1 MNALTLARY
10 GGRRANA
17 DALPT
22 YPYLLLPQVGKL
34 GAKGVRQPDGVV
46 AEEAKP
52 SVFDAPAS
60 SAKAPP
66 SQRARV
72 KGAASKGPPSLR
84 TPAEPAADVGIL
96 ALSTRGDARIE
107 GLLAAPRAIAAEALP
122 ASGRSRSVAESARSA
137 LAGAGG
143 PAAAEPPPA
152 FLTVDASAST
162 FMNVM
167 SHDDYGAIRR
177 GLRSYHDDR
186 MAERA
191 RTARDD
197 MKVEVRWPAE
207 LGRYLRLRSAADD
220 SRHCTLRTSSSSAGE
235 DASVSLPA
243 AAAVGLHAAR

>member
-1 MNALTLARY
+1 MNALTLVRY

-60 SAKAPP
+60 GAKAQP
-66 SQRARV
+66 SG
-72 KGAASKGPPSLR
+72 GAASRDPPSLR
-84 TPAEPAADVGIL
+84 TPVEPAADVGTL

-107 GLLAAPRAIAAEALP
+107 GMLASPRMAAVVAAARP
-122 ASGRSRSVAESARSA
+122 ASGGSSRRSVAESARRA

-143 PAAAEPPPA
+143 PAVAEPPRG
-152 FLTVDASAST
+152 FLIGDASASA
-162 FMNVM
+162 FMNIM
-167 SHDDYGAIRR
+167 SHDDYGSIRR
-177 GLRSYHDDR
+177 GLRSYHDDK

-197 MKVEVRWPAE
+197 IRVEVR
-207 LGRYLRLRSAADD
+207 
-220 SRHCTLRTSSSSAGE
+220 
-235 DASVSLPA
+235 
-243 AAAVGLHAAR
+243 

>member
-60 SAKAPP
+60 GAK
-66 SQRARV
+66 QGARV
-72 KGAASKGPPSLR
+72 KGKVAASRDPPSLR

-107 GLLAAPRAIAAEALP
+107 GMLASPSMAAVTAVQARP
-122 ASGRSRSVAESARSA
+122 ASGSGRSVVEAARRA

-152 FLTVDASAST
+152 FLTGDASASA
-162 FMNVM
+162 FMNIM

-177 GLRSYHDDR
+177 GLRSYHDDK

-197 MKVEVRWPAE
+197 IKVEVRCA
-207 LGRYLRLRSAADD
+207 
-220 SRHCTLRTSSSSAGE
+220 RH
-235 DASVSLPA
+235 
-243 AAAVGLHAAR
+243 